1 MTTYNADY
9 VQHGG
14 PTTSVEAIPTLEEAL
29 QVAIQ
34 LMNGSDPESHVKGD
48 QVYVHEEGSSR
59 PLVVFEATWKPSR
72 PEDDESFGRWQVGE
86 LMGREMVAFRPER

>member
-9 VQHGG
+9 VNRGG

-34 LMNGSDPESHVKGD
+34 LMTGSDPESHVRGD
-48 QVYVHEEGSSR
+48 QIYVHEEGSSR
-59 PLVVFEATWKPSR
+59 PLVVFEATWVPSR
-72 PEDDESFGRWQVGE
+72 PGDDETYGRWEVGK
-86 LMGREMVAFRPER
+86 LMGREMASFRPER